1 MTMGQNNDNIVAAMP
16 RRPTQLGSM
25 VHQTSPDEEIM
36 EVWRGTPIRQS
47 TNKQLY
53 LSESFLPVR
62 SRRIIL
68 YDPPRQR
75 QRWND
80 DEVLPH
86 VNWADLYF
94 DLFYVAAAYNLSY
107 VLMGMDLTTPYEG
120 VLYFLGLFGPILVEW
135 FITTYFDARFSI
147 GADPYHWFVEMLRFC
162 FLATAVVHIRPPYEM
177 REPSVYPDMFGFALG
192 CTCLCIVNVYTSLE
206 VITKGVGDKEAIKHS
221 ETFNIMSYSI
231 QFVFYLAATCI
242 SGIAYYGNTE
252 EHSRLLARA
261 DVTNDGNVTHIPI
274 ILCIAGWVSN
284 VIFFMLNMLRWKN
297 KTEEEFKNRVVPLN
311 VGFCIHRI
319 GELVMLLLGESILSL
334 LIVETSTNQEYY
346 IALYA
351 GIISR

>member
-1 MTMGQNNDNIVAAMP
+1 
-16 RRPTQLGSM
+16 M
-25 VHQTSPDEEIM
+25 VHVHFPSQLQTDEAAPAP
-36 EVWRGTPIRQS
+36 RTPIRQS

-62 SRRIIL
+62 SKRMIL

-75 QRWND
+75 QRWGD

-86 VNWADLYF
+86 VNWADLFF

-107 VLMGMDLTTPYEG
+107 VLIGRESTTPYEG
-120 VLYFLGLFGPILVEW
+120 FLYFVGLFGPILVEW
-135 FITTYFDARFSI
+135 FITTYFDARFST
-147 GADPYHWFVEMLRFC
+147 GADPYHCSVDMLRYC
-162 FLATAVVHIRPPYEM
+162 FLATAVVHIRPLYVM
-177 REPSVYPDMFGFALG
+177 REPAVYPDMFGFALG
-192 CTCLCIVNVYTSLE
+192 CTLLSIVNVYTSLE
-206 VITKGVGDKEAIKHS
+206 VITKGVGDKQAMKHA
-221 ETFNIMSYSI
+221 ETFNIMSYSF
-231 QFVFYLAATCI
+231 QFIFYLAAACV
-242 SGIAYYGNTE
+242 SGIAYFGNTV
-252 EHSRLLARA
+252 EHEHFRLLAEA
-261 DVTNDGNVTHIPI
+261 DVANDDNVTHYVTHIPI

-284 VIFFMLNMLRWKN
+284 VVLFMLNMLRWEN
-297 KTEEEFKNRVVPLN
+297 KTEEEFTSCVVPLN